1 MSNMTISEL
10 IKELQEVQKEHGD
23 IESKAPYLKFLTGGF
38 IPIEDDG
45 ITFDKFMNGG
55 NELYIDKYGI
65 SKRQTNKES
74 DPA

>member
-1 MSNMTISEL
+1 MTISEL

-45 ITFDKFMNGG
+45 ITFDKFMNG
-55 NELYIDKYGI
+55 ERIIY
-65 SKRQTNKES
+65 
-74 DPA
+74 